1 MEQDK
6 FKGTRARELDECV
19 VYRYDNVSSRCTNPS
34 PKLACVIYMHNW
46 SGRGLRYETA
56 AVAPLAQ
63 PVDYSAIL
71 SHSSPLI
78 SSRNNA
84 PVGARDWLVFV
95 ASGCYPYPLIIPV
108 AARPVRSLLHLRR
121 VDALTICIVIYFFSC
136 KQKFTIIDC

>member
-1 MEQDK
+1 MLCYTTLLIFWRLKHRVLTQNMMNLKE
-6 FKGTRARELDECV
+6 RARELDECV
-19 VYRYDNVSSRCTNPS
+19 VYRYDNVSSGCANPS

-56 AVAPLAQ
+56 AVTPLAK

-84 PVGARDWLVFV
+84 PAGGRDWLVFV

-108 AARPVRSLLHLRR
+108 AARPVRSLLHPRR
-121 VDALTICIVIYFFSC
+121 VWMY
-136 KQKFTIIDC
+136 

>member
-1 MEQDK
+1 MNLKE
-6 FKGTRARELDECV
+6 RARELDECV
-19 VYRYDNVSSRCTNPS
+19 VYRYGNVSSGCANSS
-34 PKLACVIYMHNW
+34 PKPACVIYMHNW
-46 SGRGLRYETA
+46 GGRGLRYET

-84 PVGARDWLVFV
+84 PTGARDWLVFV

-108 AARPVRSLLHLRR
+108 AVRPVRSLLHPRR
-121 VDALTICIVIYFFSC
+121 VDALTVCIVVYFFLW
-136 KQKFTIIDC
+136 TEIHDNWLLD